1 MKRRR
6 VLTGSEAVA
15 RNMIARG
22 GSAPP
27 LASIRAAACDSIART
42 RDQALTTFLGGD
54 SLSRLTTAPQPTADG
69 LPRGIPQVGAVDDN
83 LGRLTTRFPTPP
95 IIKRATMDD
104 SSDLGR
110 DLETATPHDSPA
122 AKPTAHVVLYQPE
135 IPQNTGNIGR
145 TCVAVDAKLW
155 IVRPAA
161 FRLDDARLRRAGLDY
176 WQHLRL
182 GDAVNWDNLTEQLSG
197 RRFFFFSRFARK
209 TIWQAQFEPGDVFVF
224 GRETAGLPDTLLDPQ
239 AANSLRLPMSPHVR
253 SLNLATTVGIVLY
266 EHQRQLS
273 LHAQST

>member
-1 MKRRR
+1 M
-6 VLTGSEAVA
+6 
-15 RNMIARG
+15 N
-22 GSAPP
+22 
-27 LASIRAAACDSIART
+27 
-42 RDQALTTFLGGD
+42 
-54 SLSRLTTAPQPTADG
+54 
-69 LPRGIPQVGAVDDN
+69 
-83 LGRLTTRFPTPP
+83 
-95 IIKRATMDD
+95 D

-110 DLETATPHDSPA
+110 NLNSPA
-122 AKPTAHVVLYQPE
+122 AAEATHGTQGGKPTAHVVLYQPE

-197 RRFFFFSRFARK
+197 RRFFFFSRFASK
-209 TIWQAQFEPGDVFVF
+209 TIWEAQFEPEDVFVF
-224 GRETAGLPDTLLDPQ
+224 GRETSGLPDTLLDPQ

-273 LHAQST
+273 LSGQRK